1 MMNAV
6 DTGANTIGDAADDAA
21 VGAPAVGAPAVGAPA
36 VAGSAI
42 VRADVIG
49 TAAFVVSATLAAVIF
64 TGPVRLVGVVV
75 ALALFAVG
83 VFGFLWSYITA
94 VNRSRSD
101 NIAVAQLYFLV
112 SGSTPN
118 PVRRIMSSAL
128 AVQVVV
134 AFATAIARSRT
145 DGRAGSTLAFGI
157 LVPMFGLGLNGLWCS
172 KHGSFSPRTVPTA
185 ATQRDDDGNSEGVP
199 PSGDQMEQN
208 STHG

>member
-6 DTGANTIGDAADDAA
+6 PGQT
-21 VGAPAVGAPAVGAPA
+21 
-36 VAGSAI
+36 I
-42 VRADVIG
+42 VRVDVIG
-49 TAAFVVSATLAAVIF
+49 TALFVVSAAVAAVVF
-64 TGPVRLVGVVV
+64 TGPVRVVGVVV

-83 VFGFLWSYITA
+83 VFSFLWSYITA
-94 VNRSRSD
+94 VNRSRTD
-101 NIAVAQLYFLV
+101 NISVAQLYFLV
-112 SGSTPN
+112 SGSTPK
-118 PVRRIMSSAL
+118 PVRRVMSSAL

-172 KHGSFSPRTVPTA
+172 KHGSFGPRPVPDAASSPVSSPVSSA
-185 ATQRDDDGNSEGVP
+185 AIERDGDVNSEGVP
-199 PSGDQMEQN
+199 PSDDEMEQN